1 MSRTKLTI
9 GAVALAAGVGA
20 CGGDVIV
27 VAPTVPAPTGLTY
40 ELEPSGDPLAPSG
53 LLLRWLEPPNTAVDF
68 YRIYSRD
75 GGSAF
80 ALRGETSSIS
90 FHDVGIPHYEY
101 YVTAIVGSAES
112 QASNI
117 VQVDERSRL
126 QAPASLASV
135 SLDGAIH
142 LAWSDNPYASS
153 PNTFRAYRVY
163 SAPYSLDNGLCDV
176 SWVLEGSTV
185 APEFLAGALTNGVP
199 RCFGVSALSI
209 EGWESLWSPIRAD
222 TPRPDARNVLVWAYQ
237 AAPLQ
242 SGFRFWIDA
251 NGDRRAQ
258 RSELGHVLDGNRTD
272 LYFWI
277 FRDPADGSFWFVPE
291 RVETAVQVYGA
302 TPIDDLTSIDFAPV
316 GGYTRSAVE
325 ALPGFGY
332 VFEMDGGDGFLRYGG
347 LRVTHVGQDYVIF
360 DWSFQDDPGNPELS
374 IVSVASTR

>member
-9 GAVALAAGVGA
+9 GAMALAAGVGGA
-20 CGGDVIV
+20 CGNDVIV
-27 VAPTVPAPTGLTY
+27 VAPAVPAPTGLTY

-53 LLLRWLEPPNTAVDF
+53 LLLRWIEPPSTVVDF

-75 GGSAF
+75 GGGAF

-90 FHDVGIPHYEY
+90 FHDLGIPHYEY
-101 YVTAIVGSAES
+101 YVTAVNGSGES
-112 QASNI
+112 PASNV
-117 VQVDERSRL
+117 VQVDERGRL
-126 QAPASLASV
+126 EAPASLLSV

-163 SAPYSLDNGLCDV
+163 SAPYSLDDGLCAV

-199 RCFGVSALSI
+199 RCFGISALSI

-237 AAPLQ
+237 VAPLE

-258 RSELGHVLDGNRTD
+258 RTELGRVLDGNRTD
-272 LYFWI
+272 LDFWI
-277 FRDPADGSFWFVPE
+277 FRDAADGSFWFVPE
-291 RVETAVQVYGA
+291 RIETAVQVYG
-302 TPIDDLTSIDFAPV
+302 TGPIADLTSIDFAPL
-316 GGYTRSAVE
+316 GGYARSAVE
-325 ALPGFGY
+325 AVAGFGY

-347 LRVTHVGQDYVIF
+347 LRVTHVGQDYLIF

-374 IVSVASTR
+374 VVPVATR